1 VRPLAFPLAL
11 LLVVAAPVVA
21 VGALTTAGHW
31 GRWLV
36 RTGGL
41 LGVAGLALTTAATVN
56 LFVPR
61 TCSSAAIPERNRP
74 VISLA
79 VGDGSCF
86 RSAVA
91 QVQVAALTGLT
102 ASLAVQAVSARRRRW
117 SARRSLPV
125 SPPHTPSNSREST
138 A

>member
-1 VRPLAFPLAL
+1 MRTLAFPLAL
-11 LLVVAAPVVA
+11 LLVVAAPIVA
-21 VGALTTAGHW
+21 VGALTAAGHW

-41 LGVAGLALTTAATVN
+41 LGLAGLMVTAVASVN

-61 TCSSAAIPERNRP
+61 TCSSTTTPEHNRP
-74 VISLA
+74 VISL
-79 VGDGSCF
+79 VLGHDGCF

-91 QVQVAALTGLT
+91 QLQVAALTGLT
-102 ASLAVQAVSARRRRW
+102 ASLAVQAVSIRRRRW
-117 SARRSLPV
+117 SARRSFPV